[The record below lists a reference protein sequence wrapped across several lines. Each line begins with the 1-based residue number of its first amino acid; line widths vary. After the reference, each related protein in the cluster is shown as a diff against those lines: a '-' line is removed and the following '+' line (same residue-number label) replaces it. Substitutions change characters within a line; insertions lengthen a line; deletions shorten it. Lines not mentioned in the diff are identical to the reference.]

1 MSAQPAYSYPQYEY
15 APQPRTS
22 QPRTRVTV
30 VPGTR
35 QRTSAPSLSPTVVFA
50 AKVLAV
56 VLCVVAVVA
65 FARVSLSAAAVEVS
79 AQSQVLETQID
90 EARAAGNALEV
101 SQSTLSS
108 PARIKQMAKSLGM
121 AAAVETETITLAQDV
136 VATAEDGSLSLS
148 ESVARAVSAGE

>member
-15 APQPRTS
+15 APQPRT
-22 QPRTRVTV
+22 RVTV

-35 QRTSAPSLSPTVVFA
+35 QRTSAPTLSPTVVFA

-56 VLCVVAVVA
+56 VLCVVAAVA
-65 FARVSLSAAAVEVS
+65 FARVGLSAAAVEVS

-108 PARIKQMAKSLGM
+108 PSRIKQMAQSLGM
-121 AAAVETETITLAQDV
+121 SAATETETITLSEDV
-136 VATAEDGSLSLS
+136 VATTEDGSLSLS
-148 ESVARAVSAGE
+148 ESVARAVTAGE